1 MCWIEAKYVCP
12 VIPPIASDRLR
23 RCGLFA
29 QNSFII
35 A

>member
-23 RCGLFA
+23 RRGLFA